1 MNNLEKALKILGIG
15 KRSGNLFIGTDTVI
29 NNLQNKKVKIVILAK
44 DSSNLTIETLEN
56 KCHYYNIPIDLS
68 FSCEEISQAVGKEN
82 IKVVALCDQGLKE
95 SFEKLVK
102 DGALNESKRN
112 N

>member
-1 MNNLEKALKILGIG
+1 MNNKEKALNILGIA
-15 KRSGNLFIGTDTVI
+15 KRSKNLLIGTDTVV
-29 NNLQNKKVKIVILAK
+29 NGMQSGKVKVVILAN
-44 DSSNLTIETLEN
+44 DSSSNTIDTFNN
-56 KCHYYNIPIDLS
+56 KCHYYNISLDLS
-68 FSCEEISQAVGKEN
+68 FLSCEISQAIGKEN

>member
-1 MNNLEKALKILGIG
+1 MNNKEKSLNILGIA
-15 KRSGNLFIGTDTVI
+15 KRSKNLLMGTDTVI
-29 NNLQNKKVKIVILAK
+29 NGMQSGKVKLVILAS
-44 DSSNLTIETLEN
+44 DSSENTIESFNN
-56 KCHYYNIPIDLS
+56 KCHYYNIPLNLS
-68 FSCEEISQAVGKEN
+68 FLCCEISQAIGKEN

-102 DGALNESKRN
+102 DGALNESQRN